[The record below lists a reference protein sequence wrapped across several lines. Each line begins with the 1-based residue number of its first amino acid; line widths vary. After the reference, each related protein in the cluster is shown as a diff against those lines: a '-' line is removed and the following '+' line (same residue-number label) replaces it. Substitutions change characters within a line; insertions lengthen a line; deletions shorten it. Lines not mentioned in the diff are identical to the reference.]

1 MATVS
6 DYAIATDEGATLQP
20 GVEPTSRAFPFTVP
34 DNANLGQQ
42 AVATCMIV
50 ADGSP
55 RGLTWN
61 LKVNGTELRSFTHN
75 QDQVSVIQEVFQG
88 SVLRVGPNNNAT
100 VTVTGG
106 SGRLEISD
114 IVIHFQVEVASQAA

>member
-1 MATVS
+1 MATAS

-20 GVEPTSRAFPFTVP
+20 GVQPISRTFPFAVP
-34 DNANLGQQ
+34 QNVDLGQI
-42 AVATCMIV
+42 AVATYMIEV
-50 ADGSP
+50 DGSP
-55 RGLTWN
+55 QGLAWN
-61 LKVNGTELRSFTHN
+61 LRINDTQVRGFTHN
-75 QDQVSVIQEVFQG
+75 QDRFSVIQEVFQG